1 MRRLFFVSLVSLAF
15 LGLYG
20 LAEAVQDVRLV
31 RYRVAI
37 PGLVAPLRLV
47 QLSDS
52 HANWINMP
60 PVRLR
65 RIVAAINAR
74 HPDLVVLTGDYSSGL
89 IFTGPR
95 MWLSAALAPF
105 SRIRAP
111 LGVVAVPGNHDQP
124 RWTQI
129 MMALG
134 PVKLLA
140 GTTVDVG
147 PLVLAGAE
155 SMATPPDPLGNL
167 ARAIARVPPGKPV
180 VALAHEPY
188 AFATLPARAVLLI
201 AGHTHGGQIR
211 LPLLGTRRT
220 DAYFDSHLRGVYR
233 EHGQVMIVSS
243 GVGTSIL
250 PLRIGVPPEIVEIEL
265 VPVSR
270 RAAPLSAAA
279 PIAAAAPAAAGNAAS
294 ASPP

>member
-1 MRRLFFVSLVSLAF
+1 MRRLLFVPLISLAF

-20 LAEAVQDVRLV
+20 LAEAVQDVRVV

-37 PGLVAPLRLV
+37 PGLAAPLRLV

-74 HPDLVVLTGDYSSGL
+74 HPDLVVLTGDYTSGF
-89 IFTGPR
+89 IFTWPHL
-95 MWLSAALAPF
+95 WLSAALAPF
-105 SRIRAP
+105 SLIRAP
-111 LGVVAVPGNHDQP
+111 LGVVAVPGNHDEP
-124 RWTQI
+124 RWTRI
-129 MMALG
+129 FMALG

-147 PLVLAGAE
+147 PVVLAGAE

-180 VALAHEPY
+180 IALAHEPY
-188 AFATLPARAVLLI
+188 AFATLPARAALLI

-220 DAYFDSHLRGVYR
+220 DAYFDSHLRGIYR

-243 GVGTSIL
+243 GAGTSIL
-250 PLRIGVPPEIVEIEL
+250 PLRIGMPPEIVEIEL

-270 RAAPLSAAA
+270 QAAA
-279 PIAAAAPAAAGNAAS
+279 SETAPAAAGNAAS
-294 ASPP
+294 TSPP

>member
-1 MRRLFFVSLVSLAF
+1 MRRLLTVPLISLAF
-15 LGLYG
+15 LTLYG

-37 PGLVAPLRLV
+37 AGLAAPLRVV

-52 HANWINMP
+52 HANWVNMP

-74 HPDLVVLTGDYSSGL
+74 HPDLVVLTGDYTSGL
-89 IFTGPR
+89 ALTWPD
-95 MWLSAALAPF
+95 MWLSAAVAPF
-105 SRIRAP
+105 DLIRAP
-111 LGVVAVPGNHDQP
+111 LGVVAVPGNHDDPHWLRLLLAQG
-124 RWTQI
+124 R
-129 MMALG
+129 
-134 PVKLLA
+134 VKLLA
-140 GTTVDVG
+140 GSSVDVG

-167 ARAIARVPPGKPV
+167 ARGIARVPPGKPV
-180 VALAHEPY
+180 IALAHEPY
-188 AFATLPARAVLLI
+188 AFRTLPARVPLLI
-201 AGHTHGGQIR
+201 VGHTHGGQIR
-211 LPLLGTRRT
+211 LPVIGTRRT

-265 VPVSR
+265 VPAIPRPMAV
-270 RAAPLSAAA
+270 AVAVV
-279 PIAAAAPAAAGNAAS
+279 APAARTRPS
-294 ASPP
+294 ASRR

>member
-1 MRRLFFVSLVSLAF
+1 MRRLLFVSLISLAF

-20 LAEAVQDVRLV
+20 LAEAVQDVLVV
-31 RYRVAI
+31 RYRVAV

-65 RIVAAINAR
+65 RIVAAINAS
-74 HPDLVVLTGDYSSGL
+74 HPDLVVLTGDNTSGF
-89 IFTGPR
+89 IFTWPH
-95 MWLSAALAPF
+95 MWLSPALAPF
-105 SRIRAP
+105 SLLRAP
-111 LGVVAVPGNHDQP
+111 LGVVAVPGNHDNP
-124 RWTQI
+124 YWTRI
-129 MMALG
+129 FMARG

-180 VALAHEPY
+180 IALAHEPY
-188 AFATLPARAVLLI
+188 AFATLPARAALLI

-243 GVGTSIL
+243 GAGTSIL

-265 VPVSR
+265 VPVSQ
-270 RAAPLSAAA
+270 RAVPS
-279 PIAAAAPAAAGNAAS
+279 AAAPAAAGNAATT
-294 ASPP
+294 SPL

>member
-1 MRRLFFVSLVSLAF
+1 MRRLFSVPLISLAF

-37 PGLVAPLRLV
+37 PGLVAPLRVV

-74 HPDLVVLTGDYSSGL
+74 HPDLVVLTGDYTSGL
-89 IFTGPR
+89 AVTWPD
-95 MWLSAALAPF
+95 MWLSTALAPF
-105 SRIRAP
+105 GLISAP
-111 LGVVAVPGNHDQP
+111 LGVVAVPGNHDDP
-124 RWTQI
+124 YWTRI
-129 MMALG
+129 MMAKG
-134 PVKLLA
+134 PVTLFA

-147 PLVLAGAE
+147 PLVIAGAE
-155 SMATPPDPLGNL
+155 SIATPPDPLGNL
-167 ARAIARVPPGKPV
+167 ARAIARVPQGKPV
-180 VALAHEPY
+180 IALAHEPY
-188 AFATLPARAVLLI
+188 AFATLPARAALLV

-211 LPLLGTRRT
+211 LPLLGARRT
-220 DAYFDSHLRGVYR
+220 DGFFDSHLRGVYR

-243 GVGTSIL
+243 GAGTSML

-265 VPVSR
+265 VP
-270 RAAPLSAAA
+270 AIQP
-279 PIAAAAPAAAGNAAS
+279 AAAPAPAS
-294 ASPP
+294 AAKTRLPASRR

>member
-1 MRRLFFVSLVSLAF
+1 MRRLLFVPLISFAF

-20 LAEAVQDVRLV
+20 LAEAVQDVRVV

-37 PGLVAPLRLV
+37 PGLAAPLRLV

-74 HPDLVVLTGDYSSGL
+74 HPDLVVLTGDYTSGF
-89 IFTGPR
+89 IFTWPHL
-95 MWLSAALAPF
+95 WLSAALAPF
-105 SRIRAP
+105 SLIRAP
-111 LGVVAVPGNHDQP
+111 LGVVAVPGNHDEP
-124 RWTQI
+124 RWTRI
-129 MMALG
+129 FMALG

-147 PLVLAGAE
+147 PVVLAGAE

-180 VALAHEPY
+180 IALAHAPY
-188 AFATLPARAVLLI
+188 AFATLPARAALLI

-220 DAYFDSHLRGVYR
+220 DAYFDSHLRGIYR

-243 GVGTSIL
+243 GAGTSIL
-250 PLRIGVPPEIVEIEL
+250 PLRIGMPPEIVEIEL
-265 VPVSR
+265 VPVIR
-270 RAAPLSAAA
+270 QAAA
-279 PIAAAAPAAAGNAAS
+279 SETAPAAAGNAAS
-294 ASPP
+294 TSPP

>member
-1 MRRLFFVSLVSLAF
+1 MRRLLFVSLISFAF

-20 LAEAVQDVRLV
+20 LAEAVQDVRVV

-74 HPDLVVLTGDYSSGL
+74 HPDLVVLTGDYTSGF
-89 IFTGPR
+89 IFTVPHMR
-95 MWLSAALAPF
+95 LSAALAPF
-105 SRIRAP
+105 SLIRAP
-111 LGVVAVPGNHDQP
+111 LGVVAVPGNHDEP
-124 RWTQI
+124 RWTRI
-129 MMALG
+129 YMALG

-180 VALAHEPY
+180 IALAHEPY
-188 AFATLPARAVLLI
+188 AFATLPARAALLI

-220 DAYFDSHLRGVYR
+220 DAFFDSHLRGVYR

-243 GVGTSIL
+243 GAGTSIL

-270 RAAPLSAAA
+270 RAEP
-279 PIAAAAPAAAGNAAS
+279 
-294 ASPP
+294 

>member
-1 MRRLFFVSLVSLAF
+1 MRRLLYVSLIALAF
-15 LGLYG
+15 IGLYG

-37 PGLVAPLRLV
+37 PGLVAPLRVV

-65 RIVAAINAR
+65 RIVAAINDR
-74 HPDLVVLTGDYSSGL
+74 HPDLVVLTGDFTSG
-89 IFTGPR
+89 FVTTWPD

-105 SRIRAP
+105 SLIRAP
-111 LGVVAVPGNHDQP
+111 LGVVAVPGNHDDP
-124 RWTQI
+124 GWTCI
-129 MMALG
+129 IVAKG
-134 PVKLLA
+134 PVTLLA
-140 GTTVDVG
+140 GTTLDVG
-147 PLVLAGAE
+147 PLVIAGAE
-155 SMATPPDPLGNL
+155 SIATPPDPLGNL
-167 ARAIARVPPGKPV
+167 ARAIARVPQGKPV
-180 VALAHEPY
+180 IALAHEPY
-188 AFATLPARAVLLI
+188 AFATLPARAALLVV
-201 AGHTHGGQIR
+201 GHTHGGQIR

-220 DAYFDSHLRGVYR
+220 DGYFDSHLRGLYR

-270 RAAPLSAAA
+270 PRVP
-279 PIAAAAPAAAGNAAS
+279 PAAAGPAGTAAS
-294 ASPP
+294 TSPP